1 MNDNITGIIIA
12 SGISKEF
19 GGNKSLLNLE
29 GETLIERQSKL
40 LKNIFSEVI
49 IISNTPDDYTF
60 LNLPVFKDSF
70 ENKGALASI
79 HSGLKNSR
87 TQKNFFISS
96 DFPLMHEKMIEYI
109 CNFDSEY
116 PATVYKANGKLEEL
130 VGTYSKKLSSTIES
144 LLQDPKFEGAVPVL
158 TLLKKVG
165 ATVILA
171 DKLDFY
177 TIDNFVRINTPEDYQ
192 RLLDLTNYNSYLA

>member
-1 MNDNITGIIIA
+1 MNDKITGIILDY
-12 SGISKEF
+12 GLSKEF

-49 IISNTPDDYTF
+49 VISNTPDDYKF
-60 LNLPVFKDSF
+60 LDLPVFKETF
-70 ENKGALASI
+70 ENRGSLASI
-79 HSGLKNSR
+79 HCGLINSK
-87 TQKNFFISS
+87 TEKNFFISC

-109 CNFDSEY
+109 SNFDSEY

-130 VGTYSKKLSSTIES
+130 VGTYSKELLPIAES
-144 LLQDPKFEGAVPVL
+144 LLQDPNIEGNIPVM

-177 TIDNFVRINTPEDYQ
+177 TIDNFFRINTPEDYQ